1 MAINLEK
8 GQRISLEKEGA
19 GLSEVSLGLG
29 WGRRRK
35 KGLFGSSEVDVDLDA
50 SCLLFDSK
58 GHLQDQVWFRQ
69 LKSRC
74 GSIRHTG
81 DDRSGG
87 GGNENERIEL
97 RLDAIPTE
105 ITALVFTVNSF
116 SNDSFAGIPSAFCRL
131 VNMSS
136 GQEIARYDI
145 SLDGG
150 DHTGL
155 IVAVIYRHEGRWK
168 MRAVGEK
175 GYGRTFQDMMPT
187 ISANLPQ

>member
-8 GQRISLEKEGA
+8 GQRISLEKDGA
-19 GLSEVSLGLG
+19 ELAEVSLGLG
-29 WGRRRK
+29 WGRRTK
-35 KGLFGSSEVDVDLDA
+35 KGFFGTSEVDVDLDA
-50 SCLLFDSK
+50 SCLLFDD
-58 GHLQDQVWFRQ
+58 GGQLQDQVWFRQ

-74 GSIRHTG
+74 GSVRHTG

-87 GGNENERIEL
+87 GGGENERIEL
-97 RLDAIPTE
+97 SLGAVPAE
-105 ITALVFTVNSF
+105 IRSLVFTVNSF
-116 SNDSFAGIPSAFCRL
+116 LNDSFAGIPSAFCRL
-131 VNMSS
+131 VNKAT

-155 IVAVIYRHEGRWK
+155 VLAVIYRHDGKWK

-175 GYGRTFQDMMPT
+175 GYGRTFQELMPL
-187 ISANLPQ
+187 IAANLP